1 MSDWADEQ
9 ARVLARMIGHAED
22 GCGSWR
28 QSISDLTSALRA
40 AYRRGLQ
47 DAERVCRERLS
58 SDSWLERETVACA
71 DAIRGLAR

>member
-47 DAERVCRERLS
+47 DAERVCRERV
-58 SDSWLERETVACA
+58 REHVPTEADACA
-71 DAIRGLAR
+71 DAIRGLER